1 MLKIKKQQDFDVVDD
16 DWFGGIP
23 RINLGHLYARQE
35 LYHQALPPTLRLSF
49 YMAAGDPNLDPHVYV
64 AGSLLTEPSP
74 QPHTDVVFYDL
85 WRYAVLALI
94 FPMRLLFRLHR
105 F

>member
-1 MLKIKKQQDFDVVDD
+1 MLKIKRRQDFDVAG

-23 RINLGHLYARQE
+23 RINLGHLNARQE
-35 LYHQALPPTLRLSF
+35 LYHRASLLTLRLSF

-74 QPHTDVVFYDL
+74 EPQTDMVFMAYGGTQC
-85 WRYAVLALI
+85 
-94 FPMRLLFRLHR
+94 
-105 F
+105 